1 MSNCLL
7 KVGVKSTLR
16 NSPYVLTLS
25 CEINKGPEY
34 SHGVVIQVSSKWPQ
48 DLDLLDRSLEAGS
61 KLCLGKEDPQ

>member
-25 CEINKGPEY
+25 CEINQHEGY
-34 SHGVVIQVSSKWPQ
+34 DHGIVIRVSSKWPK
-48 DLDLLDRSLEAGS
+48 DLDLLDYSLEAGS